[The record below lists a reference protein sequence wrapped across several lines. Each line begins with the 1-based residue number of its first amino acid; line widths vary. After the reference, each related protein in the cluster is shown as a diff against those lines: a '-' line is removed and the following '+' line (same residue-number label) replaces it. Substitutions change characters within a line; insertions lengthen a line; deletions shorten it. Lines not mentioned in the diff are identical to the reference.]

1 MWLCVDDA
9 KQTLFRE
16 LSRTPKS
23 KIVQI
28 SSLVVGPERSTENRS
43 FGNSNGNLRISS
55 KFCKFQ
61 DGTLVQHRRDFYILV
76 LQHYLAS
83 LGKSNSDCVSLQFLK
98 KKMYYSQDRLNIY
111 YTAKS
116 KTKDM
121 NKKKT
126 YSTILMP
133 HFCKTLGLGSLI
145 GGWIKT
151 CPVKRIFHI
160 KCTLQM

>member
-1 MWLCVDDA
+1 M
-9 KQTLFRE
+9 
-16 LSRTPKS
+16 
-23 KIVQI
+23 

-43 FGNSNGNLRISS
+43 FGNSNGNLRIRS

-83 LGKSNSDCVSLQFLK
+83 LG
-98 KKMYYSQDRLNIY
+98 MYYSQDRLNIY

-121 NKKKT
+121 NRKKT

-145 GGWIKT
+145 GG
-151 CPVKRIFHI
+151 
-160 KCTLQM
+160 